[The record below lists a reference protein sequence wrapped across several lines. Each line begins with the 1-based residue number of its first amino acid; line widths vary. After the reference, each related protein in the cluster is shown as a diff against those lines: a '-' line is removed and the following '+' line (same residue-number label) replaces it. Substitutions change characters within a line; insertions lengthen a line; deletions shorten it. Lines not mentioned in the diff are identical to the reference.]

1 MAGKQIGEFS
11 FKITSLTFS
20 PEGPNGVALQMN
32 CEGRAPN
39 GTVAITLACTPGK
52 SGSFTTCSANYL
64 DDGDITTSKG
74 TGSFESTGTHRW
86 RTQADIVV
94 SNGRKLHTEGE
105 VDLAGRSWSGKV
117 FEN

>member
-11 FKITSLTFS
+11 FKITSLTFG
-20 PEGPNGVALQMN
+20 PEGPDGVALQMN

-39 GTVAITLACTPGK
+39 GTVAVTLACTPGK
-52 SGSFTTCSANYL
+52 SGSFTTYAANYL

-74 TGSFESTGTHRW
+74 IGSFESTGTHRW

-94 SNGRKLHTEGE
+94 PNGRKLHTEGE